1 MFPQHLIDINDL
13 STQQIQSLIHL
24 AQKFQDYP
32 NQIPSYAPQSAGMLF
47 FEDSTRT
54 LHSFQLATQRLGMHS
69 VVANTHTLS
78 LNKGESILDMLHTW
92 HALGIEIA
100 VIRHSDNDFCQ
111 ALSQA
116 FHGQM
121 SIINAG
127 NGTQS
132 HPTQA
137 LLDAMTIYQR
147 NENFSSLKVVIMG
160 DFLHSRVA
168 HSQVK
173 ILRKLSVKNIHWVGP
188 KEWAPPTSLGIQS
201 HHSADEA
208 LDCADVVVCL
218 RVQHERMQ
226 SPLPTNH
233 NYLSTW
239 GLTPDRLNLCN
250 KHAQVLHPGP
260 INRDVEIASS
270 VADGAQSC
278 IKQQVS
284 NGLSM
289 RMAIMATL
297 STHRLSL

>member
-1 MFPQHLIDINDL
+1 MFPQHLIDIDDL
-13 STQQIQSLIHL
+13 STQNIHALMDL
-24 AQKFQDYP
+24 AQQFQDYP
-32 NQIPSYAPQSAGMLF
+32 NHVPNHAPQSVGLLF

-54 LHSFQLATQRLGMHS
+54 HHSFHLAAQRLNMHS

-78 LNKGESILDMLHTW
+78 LNKGESVLDMLQTW
-92 HALGIEIA
+92 HALGIEMA
-100 VIRHSDNDFCQ
+100 VIRHGDNHFCRTL
-111 ALSQA
+111 AQA

-121 SIINAG
+121 CIINAG

-137 LLDAMTIYQR
+137 LLDAMTIYQLH
-147 NENFSSLKVVIMG
+147 EDFSNLKVVIMG

-173 ILRKLSVKNIHWVGP
+173 ILRKLSVQDIHWTGP
-188 KEWAPPTSLGIQS
+188 EEWAPPLDLNIQTHS
-201 HHSADEA
+201 NVDHALHH
-208 LDCADVVVCL
+208 ADVVVCL
-218 RVQHERMQ
+218 RVQHERMTT
-226 SPLPTNH
+226 PLAKNQH
-233 NYLSTW
+233 YLSTW
-239 GLTPDRLNLCN
+239 GLTPKRLGLCK
-250 KHAQVLHPGP
+250 KHVQVLHPGP
-260 INRDVEIASS
+260 INRDIEIASS
-270 VADGAQSC
+270 VADGTQSC